1 MCSETLGLW
10 QYSMSHNYAFEWLS
24 LLILFLVLSC
34 WYFVRIR
41 FLLRRYRG
49 KSWPTVE
56 ATLQNG
62 AVGRIS
68 FGTGSSSPASF
79 VGYAYIVQGVQYA
92 GFFALYDDDSH
103 VRKLSD
109 GLSGDTVQIRYNPS
123 DPNVSFLVD
132 RNDSRFE
139 GLAATQNPE
148 WLEQSPAFDLQDAV
162 R

>member
-1 MCSETLGLW
+1 
-10 QYSMSHNYAFEWLS
+10 MSHNNASEWLS

-41 FLLRRYRG
+41 FLLRRYRS
-49 KSWPTVE
+49 KSWPAVE
-56 ATLQNG
+56 ATLEKG
-62 AVGRIS
+62 VVGRIS
-68 FGTGSSSPASF
+68 FGTGASSPATF
-79 VGYAYIVQGVQYA
+79 VRYTYLVQGVRYA

-109 GLSGDTVQIRYNPS
+109 GLSGDTVQIRYKPS
-123 DPNVSFLVD
+123 DPNISFLVD
-132 RNDSRFE
+132 CNDSRFE

>member
-1 MCSETLGLW
+1 
-10 QYSMSHNYAFEWLS
+10 MSYNYAFEWLF

-41 FLLRRYRG
+41 FLLRRYRS

-56 ATLQNG
+56 ATLQKR

-68 FGTGSSSPASF
+68 FGTRASSSATF
-79 VGYAYIVQGVQYA
+79 VEYAYIVQGVRYA
-92 GFFALYDDDSH
+92 GFFALYDHDSH
-103 VRKLSD
+103 VRKLSER
-109 GLSGDTVQIRYNPS
+109 LSGDTVQIRYKPS

-132 RNDSRFE
+132 CNDSRFE

>member
-1 MCSETLGLW
+1 M
-10 QYSMSHNYAFEWLS
+10 
-24 LLILFLVLSC
+24 
-34 WYFVRIR
+34 
-41 FLLRRYRG
+41 
-49 KSWPTVE
+49 
-56 ATLQNG
+56 
-62 AVGRIS
+62 
-68 FGTGSSSPASF
+68 
-79 VGYAYIVQGVQYA
+79 GYAYIVQGVQYA